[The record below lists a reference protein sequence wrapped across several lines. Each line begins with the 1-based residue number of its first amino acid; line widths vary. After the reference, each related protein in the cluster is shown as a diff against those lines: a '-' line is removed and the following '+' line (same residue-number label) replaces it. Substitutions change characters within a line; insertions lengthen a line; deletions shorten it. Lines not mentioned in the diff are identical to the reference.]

1 MGLNLTLEQDDIIM
15 MSGGIVIVIEEVN
28 SKPMEVLITIS
39 KPHAGGVS
47 LEHKTM
53 EIGDSM
59 KVGRA
64 MILASTINRQTKGN
78 LCVRITVDAPKDVK
92 VHRFHTHQSDE
103 WLEKIINK
111 FDESDDIASIQL
123 GLEVLLFEEE

>member
-39 KPHAGGVS
+39 KPHTGGVA

>member
-15 MSGGIVIVIEEVN
+15 MSGGIVIVVEEVN

-39 KPHAGGVS
+39 QPHLKGVETAHAS
-47 LEHKTM
+47 MEVGDTM
-53 EIGDSM
+53 AI
-59 KVGRA
+59 GRA
-64 MILASTINRQTKGN
+64 NTLISAITRQSNGR